1 MTPGSIS
8 KFLGASKLLAIISTT
23 GADPTQDFQSPAT
36 MGKRATSGTT
46 SEGAA
51 AYNKRQKTHHDVPT
65 SEDVYDSDQ
74 LRRLLAFDQDMR
86 NARHGK
92 LNSLAATTK
101 RTGF

>member
-1 MTPGSIS
+1 
-8 KFLGASKLLAIISTT
+8 
-23 GADPTQDFQSPAT
+23 

-51 AYNKRQKTHHDVPT
+51 AYNKRQKTYHDVPT

-86 NARHGK
+86 NARHGM
-92 LNSLAATTK
+92 LHSLAATTECPDLLTPS
-101 RTGF
+101 RSSVLQEAPRRGQFQ